1 MEAQA
6 EKLQAQA
13 EEIKKINDHLEE
25 FVKSRT
31 IELEKK
37 NKALEEY
44 AFINSHKL
52 RSLLATILGLV
63 NLMKRLP
70 HTVESKECTEHLG
83 KSAKELDEVVSSIT
97 QAIER
102 AE

>member
-13 EEIKKINDHLEE
+13 EEINDHLEE
-25 FVKSRT
+25 LVKSRT

-44 AFINSHKL
+44 AFINAQKL
-52 RSLLATILGLV
+52 RSPLATILGLV

-70 HTVESKECTEHLG
+70 RTSTE
-83 KSAKELDEVVSSIT
+83 
-97 QAIER
+97 ER
-102 AE
+102 KKG